1 MVGGAG
7 PQALTAMASA
17 PDFSLKGK
25 LALIT
30 GSTQGLGLAIAG
42 AYAASGAGV
51 IVNGRRA
58 HRVDTTVAG
67 LRTQGHVAHPF
78 VYDIGNVVGQEQA
91 YQALCQQV
99 GTPDIVVHNVGI
111 RIRKSLAEATL
122 EDILELINI
131 DLIAALHLTK
141 LAAAAL
147 LTAKRHGR
155 FITVTSIEGE
165 LARPGD
171 AIYPIAKQGLA
182 GMVRASA
189 VEYGGQGITS
199 NGIAP
204 GTFATETNAELASD
218 PIKGPIVVG
227 RNPKIGRA
235 HV

>member
-67 LRTQGHVAHPF
+67 LRTRGHVAHPF
-78 VYDIGNVVGQEQA
+78 VYDLGNVVGPEQA

-99 GTPDIVVHNVGI
+99 GKHEIGGNNVGI
-111 RIRKSLAEATL
+111 RNRTSPAQ
-122 EDILELINI
+122 
-131 DLIAALHLTK
+131 
-141 LAAAAL
+141 
-147 LTAKRHGR
+147 AK
-155 FITVTSIEGE
+155 T
-165 LARPGD
+165 
-171 AIYPIAKQGLA
+171 
-182 GMVRASA
+182 
-189 VEYGGQGITS
+189 
-199 NGIAP
+199 
-204 GTFATETNAELASD
+204 
-218 PIKGPIVVG
+218 
-227 RNPKIGRA
+227 
-235 HV
+235 